1 MEQKKQ
7 NSPTPNA
14 AAVRALADVF
24 HIFGDTTRIRILYQ
38 LYDKEYCVQQLA
50 EALNMT
56 QSAVSH
62 QLRVLKDARLVRYR
76 REGKSIFYTLDD
88 DHVRSI
94 LALGMEHVAE
104 NLPNL

>member
-1 MEQKKQ
+1 MEQKEQKQ
-7 NSPTPNA
+7 SAPNA
-14 AAVRALADVF
+14 VAVRALADVF

-38 LYDKEYCVQQLA
+38 LYDKEYCVQELA
-50 EALNMT
+50 QALDMT

-62 QLRVLKDARLVRYR
+62 QLRVLKDARLVRFR
-76 REGKSIFYTLDD
+76 REGKSMFYTLDD

-94 LALGMEHVAE
+94 LALGMEHVEE